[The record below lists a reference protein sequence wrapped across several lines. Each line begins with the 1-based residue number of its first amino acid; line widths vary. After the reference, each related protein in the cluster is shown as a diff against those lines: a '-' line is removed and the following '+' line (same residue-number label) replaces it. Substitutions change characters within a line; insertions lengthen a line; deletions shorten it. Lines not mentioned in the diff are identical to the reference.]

1 MGKKFKKVNKK
12 SKNNNHQKQMKER
25 KEKNKTK
32 NNKENDNEDFDIN
45 DESNK
50 ADFYLDDQDADLAY
64 DSSELEKESMEEEDE
79 EPEME
84 ENSMKDEEE
93 EMSEH
98 GSDLDFKEEDYIP
111 SESDENEE
119 KEENKKIKAMSKKE
133 LKKLMDKVNEGS
145 ELYITK
151 FLILTGRLTNPN
163 TEMNFEESEE
173 NILNQNKVINNIIK
187 YFIKDLPDILQ
198 LKINAKT
205 EEKNKSNNSLIKKY
219 VSILVRYIKTCELE
233 MQNYIFYNIEK
244 ISPLIFQFNNFTE
257 VILKLSIKS
266 WSTTKEDELR
276 KIILTFIK
284 SLITKK
290 PKFFEYSIKIFYINY
305 LNIAKE
311 MNLNTF
317 NHIKSLQDD
326 IINILNYDLEKAYTT
341 IFTFIRKL
349 CIQLRATIV
358 DKTTS
363 TIKSIYNWQFVNSL
377 ILWSRVIMKYITN
390 QNIYLL
396 AYPLIQTI
404 IGVIRL
410 NSNELYYLLRIR
422 LVILLNGISARSNI
436 FIPTPMYVLPILSSN
451 YFIEKCKPIQQPKF
465 PKEEKKSDK
474 LEKAKINSRIVI
486 YVNLKI
492 KKEELRIKQI
502 RKDLLEECCDCL
514 LEYLSI
520 NSNKICFTE
529 LADSI
534 LKEMRS
540 ALKNIYDK
548 EYREII
554 KLRMDKIENQ
564 INNVRNNISNK
575 YNSSIILIKPNT
587 IDNFEKNNINDFS
600 KEWINVRHRRQATFE
615 AVSSQKN
622 KTFIN
627 V

>member
-1 MGKKFKKVNKK
+1 
-12 SKNNNHQKQMKER
+12 MKER

-32 NNKENDNEDFDIN
+32 NNKENDNEDFDIK

-84 ENSMKDEEE
+84 ENSMKDEEEE

-257 VILKLSIKS
+257 IILKLSIKS
-266 WSTTKEDELR
+266 WSTTKEPELR
-276 KIILTFIK
+276 
-284 SLITKK
+284 
-290 PKFFEYSIKIFYINY
+290 
-305 LNIAKE
+305 
-311 MNLNTF
+311 
-317 NHIKSLQDD
+317 Q
-326 IINILNYDLEKAYTT
+326 
-341 IFTFIRKL
+341 
-349 CIQLRATIV
+349 
-358 DKTTS
+358 
-363 TIKSIYNWQFVNSL
+363 
-377 ILWSRVIMKYITN
+377 
-390 QNIYLL
+390 
-396 AYPLIQTI
+396 
-404 IGVIRL
+404 
-410 NSNELYYLLRIR
+410 
-422 LVILLNGISARSNI
+422 
-436 FIPTPMYVLPILSSN
+436 
-451 YFIEKCKPIQQPKF
+451 
-465 PKEEKKSDK
+465 
-474 LEKAKINSRIVI
+474 
-486 YVNLKI
+486 
-492 KKEELRIKQI
+492 
-502 RKDLLEECCDCL
+502 
-514 LEYLSI
+514 
-520 NSNKICFTE
+520 
-529 LADSI
+529 
-534 LKEMRS
+534 
-540 ALKNIYDK
+540 
-548 EYREII
+548 
-554 KLRMDKIENQ
+554 
-564 INNVRNNISNK
+564 
-575 YNSSIILIKPNT
+575 IILI
-587 IDNFEKNNINDFS
+587 ILI
-600 KEWINVRHRRQATFE
+600 
-615 AVSSQKN
+615 
-622 KTFIN
+622 
-627 V
+627 

>member
-1 MGKKFKKVNKK
+1 MAKKLKKENKK
-12 SKNNNHQKQMKER
+12 QKNNKHEKKRKER
-25 KEKNKTK
+25 KEKKQIK
-32 NNKENDNEDFDIN
+32 NNTEEELDNQK
-45 DESNK
+45 ESNK
-50 ADFYLDDQDADLAY
+50 ADFYLDDEDADLAY
-64 DSSELEKESMEEEDE
+64 DSSELEAESMEEE
-79 EPEME
+79 PEMKD
-84 ENSMKDEEE
+84 NSMNDEEE

-98 GSDLDFKEEDYIP
+98 GSELDFKEEDYIP
-111 SESDENEE
+111 SEDEGDEE
-119 KEENKKIKAMSKKE
+119 KEKMQSLSKKE
-133 LKKLMDKVNEGS
+133 LKKLMDKVSEGS
-145 ELYITK
+145 EIYITK
-151 FLILTGRLTNPN
+151 FLILTGRLTNPDK
-163 TEMNFEESEE
+163 EMNLEEGEE
-173 NILNQNKVINNIIK
+173 NVLNQNKVINNIIK
-187 YFIKDLPDILQ
+187 YFIKELPDILQ
-198 LKINAKT
+198 LKMNSKN

-219 VSILVRYIKTCELE
+219 VSILVRYIKTCEQE
-233 MQNYIFYNIEK
+233 MQNFIFYNIEK

-257 VILKLSIKS
+257 IILKLSIKS
-266 WSTTKEDELR
+266 WSSTKEDELR
-276 KIILTFIK
+276 QIILSFIK
-284 SLITKK
+284 SLVTKK

-326 IINILNYDLEKAYTT
+326 IISILNYDLEKAYTT

-363 TIKSIYNWQFVNSL
+363 SIKSIYNWQFVNSL
-377 ILWSRVIMKYITN
+377 ILWARVIMKYISD

-396 AYPLIQTI
+396 IYPLIQTI

-422 LVILLNGISARSNI
+422 LVILLNGISAKSNI
-436 FIPTPMYVLPILSSN
+436 FIPTPMYILPILSSN
-451 YFIEKCKPIQQPKF
+451 YFIEKCKPLIPQKKPN
-465 PKEEKKSDK
+465 EEKKSDK

-486 YVNLKI
+486 YISLKI
-492 KKEELRIKQI
+492 KKEELKIKQI

-540 ALKNIYDK
+540 ALKNIFDK

-554 KLRMDKIENQ
+554 KLRMEKIENQ
-564 INNVRNNISNK
+564 IKDFQDNISNK
-575 YNSSIILIKPNT
+575 YNSSIILLKPNS
-587 IDNFEKNNINDFS
+587 IENFEKNNINDFS
-600 KEWINVRHRRQATFE
+600 KEWLNIRHRRQATFE
-615 AVSSQKN
+615 AIYSQKN
-622 KTFIN
+622 KAFIN

>member
-1 MGKKFKKVNKK
+1 MAKKLKKENKK
-12 SKNNNHQKQMKER
+12 QKNNKHEKKRKER
-25 KEKNKTK
+25 KEKKQIK
-32 NNKENDNEDFDIN
+32 NNTEEELDNQK
-45 DESNK
+45 ESNK
-50 ADFYLDDQDADLAY
+50 ADFYLDDEDADLAY
-64 DSSELEKESMEEEDE
+64 DSSELEAESMEEE
-79 EPEME
+79 PEMN
-84 ENSMKDEEE
+84 ENSGNDEEE
-93 EMSEH
+93 ELSEH

-111 SESDENEE
+111 SDDEE
-119 KEENKKIKAMSKKE
+119 KEEQEKMQSLSKKE
-133 LKKLMDKVNEGS
+133 LKKLMDKVSEGS

-151 FLILTGRLTNPN
+151 FLILTGKLTNPDK
-163 TEMNFEESEE
+163 EMNLEEGEE
-173 NILNQNKVINNIIK
+173 NVLNQNKVINNIIK

-198 LKINAKT
+198 LKMNSKN
-205 EEKNKSNNSLIKKY
+205 EEKNKANNSLIKKY
-219 VSILVRYIKTCELE
+219 VSILIRYIKTCELE

-257 VILKLSIKS
+257 IILKLSIKS
-266 WSTTKEDELR
+266 WSSTKEDELR
-276 KIILTFIK
+276 QIILTFIK
-284 SLITKK
+284 TLVTKK

-363 TIKSIYNWQFVNSL
+363 SIKSIYNWQFVNSL
-377 ILWSRVIMKYITN
+377 ILWARVIMRYISD

-396 AYPLIQTI
+396 IYPLIQTI

-422 LVILLNGISARSNI
+422 LVILLNGISAKTNV
-436 FIPTPMYVLPILSSN
+436 FIPTPMYILPILSSN
-451 YFIEKCKPIQQPKF
+451 YFIEKCKPIIQPKN

-474 LEKAKINSRIVI
+474 LEKAKRNSRVVI
-486 YVNLKI
+486 YVSLKI
-492 KKEELRIKQI
+492 KKEELKIKQI

-514 LEYLSI
+514 VEYLSI
-520 NSNKICFTE
+520 NSNKICFDE
-529 LADSI
+529 LAESI
-534 LKEMRS
+534 LREMRS

-554 KLRMDKIENQ
+554 KLRMEKIENQ
-564 INNVRNNISNK
+564 INNLHDNISNK
-575 YNSSIILIKPNT
+575 YDSSIILTKPNT
-587 IDNFEKNNINDFS
+587 IDKFEKNNINNFS
-600 KEWINVRHRRQATFE
+600 KEWLNIKHRRNALFE
-615 AVSSQKN
+615 AINSQKN

>member
-1 MGKKFKKVNKK
+1 MAKKLKKENKK
-12 SKNNNHQKQMKER
+12 QKNNKHEKKRKER
-25 KEKNKTK
+25 KEKKQIK
-32 NNKENDNEDFDIN
+32 NNTEEELDNQK
-45 DESNK
+45 ESNK
-50 ADFYLDDQDADLAY
+50 ADFYLDDEDADLAY
-64 DSSELEKESMEEEDE
+64 DSSELEAESMEEE
-79 EPEME
+79 PEMKD
-84 ENSMKDEEE
+84 NSMNDEEE

-98 GSDLDFKEEDYIP
+98 GSELDFKEEDYIP
-111 SESDENEE
+111 SEDEGDEE
-119 KEENKKIKAMSKKE
+119 KEKMQSLSKKE
-133 LKKLMDKVNEGS
+133 LKKLMDKVSEGS
-145 ELYITK
+145 EIYITK
-151 FLILTGRLTNPN
+151 FLILTGRLTNPDK
-163 TEMNFEESEE
+163 EMNLEEGEE
-173 NILNQNKVINNIIK
+173 NVLNQNKVINNIIK
-187 YFIKDLPDILQ
+187 YFIKELPDILQ
-198 LKINAKT
+198 LKMNSKN

-219 VSILVRYIKTCELE
+219 VSILVRYIKTCEQE
-233 MQNYIFYNIEK
+233 MQNFIFYNIEK

-257 VILKLSIKS
+257 IILKLSIKS
-266 WSTTKEDELR
+266 WSSTKEDELR
-276 KIILTFIK
+276 QIILSFIK
-284 SLITKK
+284 SLVTKK

-326 IINILNYDLEKAYTT
+326 IISILNYDLEKAYTT

-363 TIKSIYNWQFVNSL
+363 SIKSIYNWQFVNSL
-377 ILWSRVIMKYITN
+377 ILWARVIMKYISD

-396 AYPLIQTI
+396 IYPLIQTI

-422 LVILLNGISARSNI
+422 LVILLNGISAKSNI
-436 FIPTPMYVLPILSSN
+436 FIPTPMYILPILSSN
-451 YFIEKCKPIQQPKF
+451 YFIEKCKTIIPQK
-465 PKEEKKSDK
+465 KHNEEKKSDK

-486 YVNLKI
+486 YISLKI
-492 KKEELRIKQI
+492 KKEELKIKQI

-554 KLRMDKIENQ
+554 KLRMEKIENQ
-564 INNVRNNISNK
+564 IKDFQDNISNK
-575 YNSSIILIKPNT
+575 YNSSIILLKPNS
-587 IDNFEKNNINDFS
+587 IENFEKNNINDFS
-600 KEWINVRHRRQATFE
+600 KEWLNIRHRRQATFE
-615 AVSSQKN
+615 AIYSQKN
-622 KTFIN
+622 KAFIN